1 MAPHWAGPMA
11 RRPARDAVEWRTERR
26 PGVGSVAVSAG
37 AVWEVH
43 RAKMAAEEQEA
54 LREFMAVT
62 GTEEERARFV
72 LETAGWDLQVAPRGG
87 PLRAG
92 WGMRS
97 AASALRFLRGRS
109 AQLSVRGWTLPGP
122 GLMVSGVACHA
133 SPAWLG
139 SSWTRAGPACFSGP
153 PFSGGLAVLARL
165 WALRQSAWSRRL
177 GTWLP
182 RRVLA
187 GGRVESSARLPDGA
201 PPRSRWPSD
210 SASARMLCWWGKPC
224 RALAHA
230 PLLPNCREK
239 LPVGLWRTF
248 GISAHFVVN
257 CKMRIS

>member
-62 GTEEERARFV
+62 GTEEERAHFV

-97 AASALRFLRGRS
+97 AASAL
-109 AQLSVRGWTLPGP
+109 
-122 GLMVSGVACHA
+122 
-133 SPAWLG
+133 
-139 SSWTRAGPACFSGP
+139 
-153 PFSGGLAVLARL
+153 
-165 WALRQSAWSRRL
+165 
-177 GTWLP
+177 
-182 RRVLA
+182 
-187 GGRVESSARLPDGA
+187 
-201 PPRSRWPSD
+201 
-210 SASARMLCWWGKPC
+210 
-224 RALAHA
+224 
-230 PLLPNCREK
+230 
-239 LPVGLWRTF
+239 
-248 GISAHFVVN
+248 
-257 CKMRIS
+257 

>member
-1 MAPHWAGPMA
+1 
-11 RRPARDAVEWRTERR
+11 
-26 PGVGSVAVSAG
+26 
-37 AVWEVH
+37 
-43 RAKMAAEEQEA
+43 MAAEEQEA

-62 GTEEERARFV
+62 GTEEKRARFV

-109 AQLSVRGWTLPGP
+109 AQLSVRGWALPGP

-182 RRVLA
+182 RRVLEVARWNRVPGFQMQPHRSRGGLPIPLLQGCCA
-187 GGRVESSARLPDGA
+187 GGGNPAG
-201 PPRSRWPSD
+201 
-210 SASARMLCWWGKPC
+210 
-224 RALAHA
+224 H
-230 PLLPNCREK
+230 
-239 LPVGLWRTF
+239 
-248 GISAHFVVN
+248 
-257 CKMRIS
+257 